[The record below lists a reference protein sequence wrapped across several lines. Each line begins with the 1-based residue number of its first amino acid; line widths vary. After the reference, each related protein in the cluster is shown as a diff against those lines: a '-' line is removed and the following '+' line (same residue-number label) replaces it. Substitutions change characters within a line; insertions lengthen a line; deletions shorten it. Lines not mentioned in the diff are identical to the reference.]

1 MAKKLSEWFRIF
13 IVFAVVWTVVSINL
27 FYLSFPKESKERLE
41 KIRDLI
47 CLLAKEKSEKE
58 KIEGNFHRQI
68 YEYHKARRKA
78 IYIFP
83 LYWLAPIGLVYCL
96 RKNQTILKNLII
108 K

>member
-13 IVFAVVWTVVSINL
+13 IVFAVVWTVGSINL

-78 IYIFP
+78 IYLFP